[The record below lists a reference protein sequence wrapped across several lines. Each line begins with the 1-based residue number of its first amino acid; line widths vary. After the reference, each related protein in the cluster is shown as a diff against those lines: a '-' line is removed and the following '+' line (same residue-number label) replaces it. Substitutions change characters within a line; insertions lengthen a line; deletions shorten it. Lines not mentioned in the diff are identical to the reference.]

1 MATEVVRT
9 IRAAG
14 GDYST
19 YSGWVA
25 GEARDLV
32 SLDEIAVAEIYND
45 WPAGLSESSPSDI
58 SNTNFIT
65 DADHPVILRAAA
77 GHRHNGTM
85 MDGSG
90 NYTGAN
96 LVISG
101 SGSYTWNAY
110 FMVVDGLILRH
121 LQSSTSARHL
131 MNTSIGTGGA
141 KPDNLIIFRDCI
153 GGNLSTNSASSVFRA
168 TNRRDIALINC
179 LAYEGQVHFTFG
191 SNVAS
196 NTWVLNCTSIG
207 AGNYGF
213 ISGDNNAPAE
223 LINCL
228 ATGSGTA
235 DFNIRGGNKSVTYCA
250 ASDSSL
256 PVGTGNRNSQTFVF
270 RDAANDDYR
279 LDPTDT
285 GALGYGQDLSAHS
298 VFPFSADILG
308 VARGTTWDI
317 GAFQVTTSGGGPDI
331 AGSLSA
337 TLDNATLSS
346 TGELLISGSL
356 SATLADATSSASGA
370 APITGALSAILDD
383 ATLTATGAGEVEGF
397 GSLSVTLDGVS
408 LSATGALDIVGQVS
422 VTLANVS
429 LAASGELLIQGEA
442 SPALDDVTLSA
453 AGELITGES
462 GRLNVVLD
470 DVTLS
475 AVGVLSAEGSA
486 NIQLDAAT
494 LVAQGQLLIQGAA
507 SIALD
512 DVTLSTDPGSAPLPN
527 RYYGVIPGGGMVVDV
542 LENGTT
548 TGRAIE
554 LRVNDSVYGDRLA
567 VIVGV
572 KGIID
577 YLNTK
582 ETRPIA

>member
-1 MATEVVRT
+1 MALSLFTDFSDYALGDIQSQGWTARYVTSALTSSILADAGATGGKLLQYKRSGSNRKALTWDAFSADADRADFEVVARMRT
-9 IRAAG
+9 
-14 GDYST
+14 
-19 YSGWVA
+19 
-25 GEARDLV
+25 LV
-32 SLDEIAVAEIYND
+32 S
-45 WPAGLSESSPSDI
+45 P
-58 SNTNFIT
+58 
-65 DADHPVILRAAA
+65 
-77 GHRHNGTM
+77 
-85 MDGSG
+85 
-90 NYTGAN
+90 
-96 LVISG
+96 G
-101 SGSYTWNAY
+101 SGSLRCGVAGRITGGSGSESCYA
-110 FMVVDGLILRH
+110 GLIGSAGDNRRINEYEGGSSASLASQSWSPPPAAGEWFCVRFRCETAVSDAQLR
-121 LQSSTSARHL
+121 LK
-131 MNTSIGTGGA
+131 MWIGDAGDETGGWDVEYLDTS
-141 KPDNLIIFRDCI
+141 PRSVGEI
-153 GGNLSTNSASSVFRA
+153 GVF
-168 TNRRDIALINC
+168 DFYGGC
-179 LAYEGQVHFTFG
+179 EVD
-191 SNVAS
+191 
-196 NTWVLNCTSIG
+196 WIG
-207 AGNYGF
+207 V
-213 ISGDNNAPAE
+213 
-223 LINCL
+223 
-228 ATGSGTA
+228 ATGGGTA
-235 DFNIRGGNKSVTYCA
+235 
-250 ASDSSL
+250 
-256 PVGTGNRNSQTFVF
+256 PTG
-270 RDAANDDYR
+270 
-279 LDPTDT
+279 P
-285 GALGYGQDLSAHS
+285 
-298 VFPFSADILG
+298 
-308 VARGTTWDI
+308 
-317 GAFQVTTSGGGPDI
+317 GGGDPDEI
-331 AGSLSA
+331 TGSLSA

-442 SPALDDVTLSA
+442 SLALDDVTLSA